1 MSTRSTPGS
10 IVPVS
15 RPTLSGRMRR
25 VGDRLVRLAED
36 VLNEDLDGRVARIRS
51 QTRTNEVGVDPFGFD
66 PETGRYAL
74 AAAAVLHRLY
84 FRAEVQ
90 GLEHL
95 PEGRMLLIANHA
107 GQVPVD
113 GLVIGAA
120 MMLDADP
127 PRFPRSM
134 VEKWSAQLPF
144 VSVLFPRMGQV
155 VGSPENARRL
165 LQQGECLLVFPEGAR
180 GISKTFEHRYQLV
193 NFGLGFMRLALETD
207 TPIVPVSVIGSEEQF
222 PSIANI
228 KPLAKLFGMPAFPL
242 IPQLFLGLPLPLP
255 VKYRL
260 QFGKPLRFEGDPDD
274 DDAVIEEKVAV
285 VRQTIQS
292 MLNRGLRE
300 RKSVFF

>member
-1 MSTRSTPGS
+1 MSIRSTPGS

-25 VGDRLVRLAED
+25 LGDRLVRLAED
-36 VLNEDLDGRVARIRS
+36 LLNEDLDGRVARIRS
-51 QTRTNEVGVDPFGFD
+51 QTRMNEVGVDPFGFD
-66 PETGRYAL
+66 PEAGRYAL

-84 FRAEVQ
+84 FRTEVQ

-95 PEGRMLLIANHA
+95 PEGRMLVIANHA

-144 VSVLFPRMGQV
+144 VSVLFPRIGQV
-155 VGSPENARRL
+155 VGAPDNARRL
-165 LQQGECLLVFPEGAR
+165 LQQGETLLVFPEGAR

-193 NFGLGFMRLALETD
+193 DFGLGFMRLALETN
-207 TPIVPVSVIGSEEQF
+207 TPIVPVAVIGSEEQF

-228 KPLAKLFGMPAFPL
+228 KPLARLFGMPAFPL
-242 IPQLFLGLPLPLP
+242 IPQLFVGLPVPLP

-285 VRQTIQS
+285 VRQTVQS
-292 MLNRGLRE
+292 MLNRGLKE